1 MLIARLLLQIAII
14 FCLPCVAAA
23 ETPLTNEQIITNF
36 RSVTF
41 GNEYTDQQYGHARK
55 LKKPILGGILD
66 KPPDSSEDIVLHFWM
81 N

>member
-36 RSVTF
+36 KSVTF

-55 LKKPILGGILD
+55 
-66 KPPDSSEDIVLHFWM
+66 
-81 N
+81 